1 MYNSFFYPSKFNFNK
16 FLSLLPKK
24 KNTILDYGCGNGIY
38 NNKVISNN
46 KINLIKMYDKD
57 KKLKNT
63 IKKKYLNNS
72 KIKWVNTIYTKHNVV
87 LINSV
92 IQYLT
97 LYEYNKLINFFL
109 GKHID
114 ILIISDIP
122 KYPRYLEAIILLFIN
137 PLRLFVG
144 LSYIFRKNYLKSGFN
159 YREYKKLVIQ
169 NSNYKYKIDKNL
181 NEDSLLR
188 YLLIIKKYNK

>member
-63 IKKKYLNNS
+63 IKKKYLNNF

-97 LYEYNKLINFFL
+97 LYEYNKLINFF
-109 GKHID
+109 
-114 ILIISDIP
+114 
-122 KYPRYLEAIILLFIN
+122 
-137 PLRLFVG
+137 
-144 LSYIFRKNYLKSGFN
+144 FRQAY
-159 YREYKKLVIQ
+159 
-169 NSNYKYKIDKNL
+169 
-181 NEDSLLR
+181 
-188 YLLIIKKYNK
+188 